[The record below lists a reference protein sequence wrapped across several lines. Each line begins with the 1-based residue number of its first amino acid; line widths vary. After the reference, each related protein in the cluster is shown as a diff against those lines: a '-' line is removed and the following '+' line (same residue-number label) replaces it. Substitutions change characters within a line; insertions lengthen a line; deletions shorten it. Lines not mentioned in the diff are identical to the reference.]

1 MHEYNGMCQEPN
13 ACVWITPATFSFVGF
28 HLEMLPGHWQ
38 FRPFLIAIELLSDVH
53 TGALSLR
60 FMSEHLLSDP
70 QTHDQGNG
78 RGGKVYHTF
87 SSFVKSWAVNERRG
101 ANQVCLRHKFQLA
114 YEGVPG
120 GSWNLGDL
128 NCLIFAP
135 NMWSMDLFLQRIYHV
150 WCRRKIPHGQISAS
164 LFAWNVEKSEARVVI
179 NFPMLLWKTLTE
191 IQFVSGE
198 TNVSRSLPIVCFD

>member
-13 ACVWITPATFSFVGF
+13 ACIWITPATFSFVGF

-60 FMSEHLLSDP
+60 SMSEHLLSDP

-101 ANQVCLRHKFQLA
+101 ANQVCLRHKFSA
-114 YEGVPG
+114 
-120 GSWNLGDL
+120 
-128 NCLIFAP
+128 CLWRC
-135 NMWSMDLFLQRIYHV
+135 N
-150 WCRRKIPHGQISAS
+150 RRKLELGRFKLPNIC
-164 LFAWNVEKSEARVVI
+164 
-179 NFPMLLWKTLTE
+179 TE
-191 IQFVSGE
+191 YVKYGFVSSTG
-198 TNVSRSLPIVCFD
+198 LPRMV